1 MAIKKIKI
9 PFCDQCGKPWL
20 PDFLLAD
27 GTPNPLFEHPEDCK
41 RCGKC
46 KSTRWNAGGVDRRRK
61 AVVESPAETFIAADA
76 EIAVEEIEIAC
87 AEIPNVTIDDV
98 RATVCGLSKNPSLAL
113 LDALSETA
121 RAASVAGLSRCRHGL
136 YACPECHPPE
146 AK

>member
-1 MAIKKIKI
+1 MIKKVKI

-61 AVVESPAETFIAADA
+61 TVVESPAE
-76 EIAVEEIEIAC
+76 
-87 AEIPNVTIDDV
+87 IPVVTIDDV
-98 RATVCGLSKNPSLAL
+98 RATVCGLSENSSQAL
-113 LDALSETA
+113 VKDLGRTA
-121 RAASVAGLSRCRHGL
+121 EYVERAAGYTRCKHGL
-136 YACPECHPPE
+136 YCCPECHPPE
-146 AK
+146 AQ